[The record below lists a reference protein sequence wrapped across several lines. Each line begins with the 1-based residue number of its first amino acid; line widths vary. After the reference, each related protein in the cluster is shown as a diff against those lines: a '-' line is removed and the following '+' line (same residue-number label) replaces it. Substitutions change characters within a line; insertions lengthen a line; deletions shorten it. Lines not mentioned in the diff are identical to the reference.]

1 MTLSSPLIADVV
13 NSTRSRFVAHAAL
26 AAFAIALIA
35 RAVAALLF
43 ADIDPA
49 TAQLWEYG
57 EQARC
62 AVLNNAPLCL
72 YKFAGAHAQP
82 YPSAFMPPLLSY
94 LWWGLF
100 TLLGVTS
107 AAIAAFLAI
116 NVIVGAACAPLVY
129 RLTRQLG
136 LSAEAGFAAALLLAL
151 YPSFVF
157 IASTTHNTN
166 FAVFF
171 FLALAS
177 LAADLARRPNLA
189 RAALFGLAAGL
200 ATLNRSEMLIIA
212 PALAIAAGAFA
223 RQVRT
228 LLLAIACMAVVIAP
242 WAARNEALFGAPIPT
257 AQSAGYNLWKGF
269 APGSDGSGEAT
280 EADPTFT
287 AARAA
292 VRAETPVGPT
302 FEKDVDAAY
311 MAKARAALADMSPV
325 DHARLAALKVA
336 KLWTLEW
343 SDPVTMEPLYIAPW
357 LLANLLALIGLA
369 SLWRQR
375 AAVDLAT
382 LAMIVL
388 VLGGLTGAHAATF
401 VHARYRM
408 HIEPFLFIL
417 AGAALADLYR
427 RFVTRHQRRHV
438 PL

>member
-1 MTLSSPLIADVV
+1 MTSSSPLIADVV
-13 NSTRSRFVAHAAL
+13 NPTRARFAVYAAL
-26 AAFAIALIA
+26 AAFSIALVA
-35 RAVAALLF
+35 RAVAAFLF
-43 ADIDPA
+43 GDIDPA

-62 AVLNNAPLCL
+62 AVLNDAPLCL
-72 YKFAGAHAQP
+72 YKFTGPHAQP

-100 TLLGVTS
+100 TLFGVTS
-107 AAIAAFLAI
+107 TAVAVFLTI
-116 NVIVGAACAPLVY
+116 NVFVGAVCAPLVY
-129 RLTRQLG
+129 RLSRQLG
-136 LSAEAGFAAALLLAL
+136 LPAEAGIAAALILAL

-171 FLALAS
+171 FLGLAS

-189 RAALFGLAAGL
+189 RTALFGFAAGL

-212 PALAIAAGAFA
+212 PALAIAAGAFS
-223 RQVRT
+223 RHLRT
-228 LLLAIACMAVVIAP
+228 PVLALACMAVVIAP

-269 APGSDGSGEAT
+269 APGSNGSGEAT
-280 EADPTFT
+280 EADPVFT
-287 AARAA
+287 DARAA

-311 MAKARAALADMSPV
+311 MAKARAALADMAPL
-325 DHARLAALKVA
+325 DHARLVALKVA
-336 KLWTLEW
+336 KLWTIDW
-343 SDPVTMEPLYIAPW
+343 SDPVTMRPLYIAPW
-357 LLANLLALIGLA
+357 MLANLLAMIGLV

-375 AAVDLAT
+375 GALDLAA

-408 HIEPFLFIL
+408 HIEPFMFIL

-427 RFVTRHQRRHV
+427 RFVTRHQSRRV
-438 PL
+438 PV